1 MKIKEIKNK
10 WEADLFTSDIFNTYR
25 TNVYMQWGIRGKT
38 KQKYMDAWK
47 WISLTIFTDQ
57 HFAISS
63 FRSFYLSNCFLAKTN
78 IECIHIP

>member
-1 MKIKEIKNK
+1 MQIKEIKNK
-10 WEADLFTSDIFNTYR
+10 WEADLFTSSIFNTYR
-25 TNVYMQWGIRGKT
+25 TNVYMQWGITGKT

-47 WISLTIFTDQ
+47 WISLTTFTDQ

-63 FRSFYLSNCFLAKTN
+63 FGSFYLSNCFLAKTN